1 MSNDSLTIEHQPLKR
16 CDLFRIHGRVDGET
30 APRLEQALRRVLAN
44 GRYKLVLNLAEV
56 TFLSSAGLR
65 VLINIAKECRRF
77 NRGNLYLAA
86 PNQRVQ
92 QVLELAGL
100 DELFKTFPTEV
111 EAVGNF

>member
-1 MSNDSLTIEHQPLKR
+1 MSNDSLSIEHQSPKR
-16 CDLFRIHGRVDGET
+16 CDLFRIRGRIDGAS
-30 APRLEQALRRVLAN
+30 APRLEQALRSALDN
-44 GRYKLVLNLAEV
+44 GRYKLVLNLADV

-65 VLINIAKECRRF
+65 VLITIAKECRRF

-100 DELFKTFPTEV
+100 DELFPTFATEV
-111 EAVGNF
+111 EAVGNL